1 MNELAEVEQ
10 QIKALHEQLVA
21 GEIFLDLGKQLAQ
34 LSKNLKGHRREK
46 FENHELDPLFMVELQ
61 MTANNDLIDH
71 DRPLAK
77 GLVEALPGA
86 LQTTKI
92 HIRHQLVGFIN
103 WAVEHHRLS
112 NEQLQWLTVNL
123 LQAKYFYNHLT
134 ERNSP
139 AVYGRSLGL
148 VYFRYLLY
156 AARKQKKPIKLQVV
170 KRLINRLA
178 VAMLA
183 ERDTRGFVEGAGWVQ
198 IFAAYAGLCN
208 EICADD
214 RLKRA
219 DKLFLMASFL
229 KAYEQLTTPLTMSEP
244 DEGVGFINQTL
255 KTHPLYRRYF
265 INELQEWRKKLD
277 TLNMEKT
284 ATWHQVFN
292 HRHLLQ
298 TMLMDETL
306 PPEIADA
313 IMNQENNS

>member
-123 LQAKYFYNHLT
+123 LQAKYFNNHLT
-134 ERNSP
+134 
-139 AVYGRSLGL
+139 
-148 VYFRYLLY
+148 
-156 AARKQKKPIKLQVV
+156 
-170 KRLINRLA
+170 
-178 VAMLA
+178 
-183 ERDTRGFVEGAGWVQ
+183 
-198 IFAAYAGLCN
+198 
-208 EICADD
+208 
-214 RLKRA
+214 
-219 DKLFLMASFL
+219 
-229 KAYEQLTTPLTMSEP
+229 
-244 DEGVGFINQTL
+244 
-255 KTHPLYRRYF
+255 
-265 INELQEWRKKLD
+265 
-277 TLNMEKT
+277 
-284 ATWHQVFN
+284 
-292 HRHLLQ
+292 
-298 TMLMDETL
+298 
-306 PPEIADA
+306 
-313 IMNQENNS
+313 